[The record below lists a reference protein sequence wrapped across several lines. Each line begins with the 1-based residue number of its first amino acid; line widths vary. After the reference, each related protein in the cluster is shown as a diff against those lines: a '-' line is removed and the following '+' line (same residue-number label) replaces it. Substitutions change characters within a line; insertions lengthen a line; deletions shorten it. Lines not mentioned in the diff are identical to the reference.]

1 MTCYPCGM
9 VRREIEIDE
18 DTNRL
23 LTELASEYK
32 GDLSQALAD
41 LVHARE
47 GLEEFAERSEAA
59 HENTLQAIRDK
70 SEADFREGRTVPWEE
85 VKARNGL

>member
-1 MTCYPCGM
+1 M

-23 LTELASEYK
+23 LTELASEYE
-32 GDLSQALAD
+32 GDLNLALAD
-41 LVHARE
+41 LVRARE

-59 HENTLQAIRDK
+59 HEDALRKLRDK
-70 SEADFREGRTVPWEE
+70 AEADFREGRAVTWED

>member
-1 MTCYPCGM
+1 M

-23 LTELASEYK
+23 LK
-32 GDLSQALAD
+32 GDLSLALAD

-59 HENTLQAIRDK
+59 HENALRDLRDR
-70 SEADFREGRTVPWEE
+70 SEADFREGRTVTWED

>member
-1 MTCYPCGM
+1 M

-32 GDLSQALAD
+32 GDLSLALAD
-41 LVHARE
+41 LVHVRE
-47 GLEEFAERSEAA
+47 GLEEFAERSEAT
-59 HENTLQAIRDK
+59 HENTLRALRDR
-70 SEADFREGRTVPWEE
+70 SEADFREGRTVTWED

>member
-1 MTCYPCGM
+1 M

-32 GDLSQALAD
+32 GDLSLALAD

-47 GLEEFAERSEAA
+47 GLEEFAERSETAQEAA
-59 HENTLQAIRDK
+59 LRTLRDR
-70 SEADFREGRTVPWEE
+70 SEADFREGRTVAWED

>member
-1 MTCYPCGM
+1 M

-18 DTNRL
+18 DTDRL
-23 LTELASEYK
+23 LTELATEYQ
-32 GDLSQALAD
+32 GDLSHALAD

-59 HENTLQAIRDK
+59 QEDGLLRTLRDR
-70 SEADFREGRTVPWEE
+70 SEADFREGRTVTWED
-85 VKARNGL
+85 VKARSGL